1 MPKKRQ
7 MALSELSEC
16 PKGAKD
22 SEHAQRTNVFFT
34 LGARITKTKNPAITP
49 KIARALVALADLAEY
64 HNLGGAPGHE
74 LSYMIERSD
83 ACLLEHDARL
93 RELVDAR
100 RAQLLLWLDAPE
112 TKLARKHS
120 RHRKAAKDC
129 LHDISGL

>member
-7 MALSELSEC
+7 TALSKLSEC
-16 PKGAKD
+16 PKDAKE
-22 SEHAQRTNVFFT
+22 SEHVQRANVFLT

-83 ACLLEHDARL
+83 AYLLEHDALL

-100 RAQLLLWLDAPE
+100 RAQLRLWLDAPE

-129 LHDISGL
+129 LLDISEL

>member
-7 MALSELSEC
+7 MALSKLSEC
-16 PKGAKD
+16 PKDAKD
-22 SEHAQRTNVFFT
+22 SEH
-34 LGARITKTKNPAITP
+34 GARITKTKNPAITP

-83 ACLLEHDARL
+83 AYLLEHDDLL

-100 RAQLLLWLDAPE
+100 RAQLRLWLDAPE

-120 RHRKAAKDC
+120 RHRKAAKNC
-129 LHDISGL
+129 LLDISEL